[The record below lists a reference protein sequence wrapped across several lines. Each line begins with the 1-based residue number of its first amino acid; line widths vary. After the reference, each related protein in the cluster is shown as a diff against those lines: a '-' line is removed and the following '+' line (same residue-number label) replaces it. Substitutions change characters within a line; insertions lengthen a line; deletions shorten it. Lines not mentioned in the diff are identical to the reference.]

1 MDRKDSISVIL
12 KWIKNLSQTIDT
24 AFDFNIIIH
33 NKKSVIHR

>member
-24 AFDFNIIIH
+24 EVDFNIIIH
-33 NKKSVIHR
+33 NKKSVILR

>member
-24 AFDFNIIIH
+24 AFDFNTIIH
-33 NKKSVIHR
+33 NKKSVIPR